1 MKTSIRLLLWACCG
15 LLGCGMASCAGVSGN
30 KYGSFPP
37 DYGNTLTRTTADG
50 KITGLPND
58 LSDRWGQGETDVW
71 DGTEDFSWYTANP
84 DTKIFHIATAEQLA
98 GLASLSSKVDFKGCT
113 ILLTA
118 NLILNKRVKI
128 DGDYNVCNDKKLR
141 KWIPIHNFRGT
152 FDGRGHVI
160 SGLYINNP
168 SENNQGLFSSKFKKP
183 DLNIRNLRAN
193 LEDIKNRGKIYNLGV
208 VNSYIEGR
216 DTVSAIGYVGDIH
229 NCFSTA
235 VVKGRASAAGV
246 GGQSAYQ
253 CFHKGVVLC
262 DMKVSGV
269 SFGADHNCYNAGI
282 LIGKTTVSV
291 VYPLSNYV
299 YAVGYNLFIPEPS
312 REVVYKD
319 KANVYRPD
327 SGQGNLVEDGCI
339 ATFTN
344 NSGILTAL
352 PGKTLLATTLVGSL
366 NYLVAPFYYLD
377 GSRKI
382 DVNYR
387 PLEEKIWKVDPE
399 RNCGYPIFVN
409 DIYDGE

>member
-71 DGTEDFSWYTANP
+71 DGTEDLSWYTANP
-84 DTKIFHIATAEQLA
+84 DAKIFHIATAEQLA
-98 GLASLSSKVDFKGCT
+98 GLASLSSKEDFEGCT

-118 NLILNKRVKI
+118 NLILNERVKI
-128 DGDYNVCNDKKLR
+128 DGDYNVRNDKKLK
-141 KWIPIHNFRGT
+141 KWMPIQNFRGT

-160 SGLYINNP
+160 SGLYINNLT
-168 SENNQGLFSSKFKKP
+168 ENYQGLFGNDP
-183 DLNIRNLRAN
+183 
-193 LEDIKNRGKIYNLGV
+193 EDADENDKDDWGNVYNLGI

-216 DTVSAIGYVGDIH
+216 DVVSAIGVVNRVR

-235 VVKGRASAAGV
+235 VVKGRASTAGV
-246 GGQSAYQ
+246 GGQSAHQ
-253 CFHKGVVLC
+253 CFHKGVVISDRYVL
-262 DMKVSGV
+262 GI
-269 SFGADHNCYNAGI
+269 SFGTNFNCYNAGI
-282 LIGKTTVSV
+282 LIGMTRLS
-291 VYPLSNYV
+291 YILPLSDDECCI
-299 YAVGYNLFIPEPS
+299 GYNLFIPKSSQEIF
-312 REVVYKD
+312 YAD
-319 KANVYRPD
+319 KANVYRPY
-327 SGQGNLVEDGCI
+327 SEQGNLVEDGCI
-339 ATFTN
+339 ATFAD

-352 PGKTLLATTLVGSL
+352 PGKTLLATTLVGAL
-366 NYLVAPFYYLD
+366 NYSTVSHD
-377 GSRKI
+377 
-382 DVNYR
+382 YR
-387 PLEEKIWKVDPE
+387 FMNGESEHEITYKPSKEKVWTVDPE

>member
-71 DGTEDFSWYTANP
+71 DGTEDLSWYTANP
-84 DTKIFHIATAEQLA
+84 DAEIFHIATAEQLA
-98 GLASLSSKVDFKGCT
+98 GLASLSSKEDFEGCT

-118 NLILNKRVKI
+118 NLILNERVKI
-128 DGDYNVCNDKKLR
+128 DGDYNVRNDKKLR
-141 KWIPIHNFRGT
+141 KWTPIHNFRGT

-168 SENNQGLFSSKFKKP
+168 SENLQGLFGYE
-183 DLNIRNLRAN
+183 
-193 LEDIKNRGKIYNLGV
+193 LEDDGEFNYGDGSNVYNLGI
-208 VNSYIEGR
+208 VNSYIEGK
-216 DTVSAIGYVGDIH
+216 DGVSSIGFVYEVR

-235 VVKGRASAAGV
+235 VVKGRWTAAGV
-246 GGQSAYQ
+246 GSKQAYQ
-253 CFHKGVVLC
+253 CFHKGVVLN
-262 DMKVSGV
+262 DRYVLGT
-269 SFGADHNCYNAGI
+269 SFGTNFNCYNAGI
-282 LIGKTTVSV
+282 LIGMTRLSNIQ
-291 VYPLSNYV
+291 PLSNDESGI
-299 YAVGYNLFIPEPS
+299 GYNLFIPEPS
-312 REVVYKD
+312 QEVAYMD
-319 KANVYRPD
+319 NANVYRPY
-327 SGQGNLVEDGCI
+327 SEQGNLVEDGCI
-339 ATFTN
+339 ATFAD

-352 PGKTLLATTLVGSL
+352 PGKTLLVTTLVGAL
-366 NYLVAPFYYLD
+366 NYCIVSHD
-377 GSRKI
+377 
-382 DVNYR
+382 YR
-387 PLEEKIWKVDPE
+387 FMNRESEHEITYKPSKEKVWTVDPE